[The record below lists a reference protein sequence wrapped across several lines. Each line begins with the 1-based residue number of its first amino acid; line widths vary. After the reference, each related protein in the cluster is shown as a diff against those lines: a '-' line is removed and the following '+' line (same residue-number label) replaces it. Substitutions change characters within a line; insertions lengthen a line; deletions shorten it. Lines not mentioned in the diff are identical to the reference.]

1 MPDKIFIFF
10 VYTLLQIMYCILQI
24 MTETYDSQNQI
35 KQETLEGIKNKAV
48 LINLYCFGGRK
59 HQLQLNPN
67 NVRH

>member
-1 MPDKIFIFF
+1 
-10 VYTLLQIMYCILQI
+10 MYCILQI

>member
-1 MPDKIFIFF
+1 
-10 VYTLLQIMYCILQI
+10 

-48 LINLYCFGGRK
+48 LINFYCFGARK